1 MSKRPVSQRRQLL
14 VALCCLFALGYLGVH
29 AFHGRHGLESR
40 QRLIARSEILSGEIG
55 RLETVRRALGRDVAL
70 LTPDRPDPNFIEE
83 LAVDV
88 LGFARP
94 GDRVVILRAP
104 K

>member
-1 MSKRPVSQRRQLL
+1 MSRCLVSQRRQLL
-14 VALCCLFALGYLGVH
+14 VALFCLFALGYLGVH

-40 QRLIARSEILSGEIG
+40 ARLIARSETLSADIG
-55 RLETVRRALGRDVAL
+55 RLEAVRRALGRDVAL
-70 LTPDRPDPNFIEE
+70 LTPDQPDPRYIEE
-83 LAVDV
+83 LAAEV

-94 GDRVVILRAP
+94 GDRIAIIRAP

>member
-1 MSKRPVSQRRQLL
+1 MSRRLTSQRRQLL
-14 VALCCLFALGYLGVH
+14 VALFCLFALGYLGVH

-40 QRLIARSEILSGEIG
+40 QRLIARSETLSAENG
-55 RLETVRRALGRDVAL
+55 RLETLRRALGRDVAL
-70 LTPDRPDPNFIEE
+70 LTPDRPDPHFIEE
-83 LAVDV
+83 LAAEV

-94 GDRVVILRAP
+94 GDRIAIVRAW